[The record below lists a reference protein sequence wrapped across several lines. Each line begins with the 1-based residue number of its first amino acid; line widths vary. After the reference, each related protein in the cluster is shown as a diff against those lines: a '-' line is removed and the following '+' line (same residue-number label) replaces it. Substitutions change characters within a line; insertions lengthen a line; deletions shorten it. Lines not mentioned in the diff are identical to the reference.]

1 MAYDPA
7 DWDTADETAKDT
19 AQNFFVDEDG
29 AHISTTPGDPDTG
42 NNTMMDASGF
52 YVRDGTVPFATLAQP
67 TIIGKTSANEPNFR
81 IGNVSPYG
89 DGIGVFNGSSL
100 GLWIWH
106 DGTTGYIQSGDGCY
120 LNWTGGGLYVTPF
133 GQSQIKIADAN
144 RKSDFAFG
152 HCHIYAGS
160 MLVSFSGTRTNAQL
174 WTKSTFESTFHT
186 TNAQECGV
194 SITNGEAAVLDG
206 PVVSAE
212 YWSSGS
218 NPGWFARWTG
228 SGSSGTK
235 RFNYIVAVPS
245 AYSTV

>member
-1 MAYDPA
+1 MPYDPA
-7 DWDTADETAKDT
+7 DWDTADDTAKDT
-19 AQNFFVDEDG
+19 AQNFFVDDDG

-120 LNWTGGGLYVTPF
+120 LNWTGGGLYVAPF

-144 RKSDFAFG
+144 RRSDFAFG
-152 HCHIYAGS
+152 DCHVYGNSFVKTVSASREITVFSNADVRS
-160 MLVSFSGTRTNAQL
+160 MFNVKSGKEGEIA
-174 WTKSTFESTFHT
+174 
-186 TNAQECGV
+186 V
-194 SITNGEAAVLDG
+194 SIMNGDYGAQAHRITSVSYRSSSGWNVYLDG
-206 PVVSAE
+206 NASA
-212 YWSSGS
+212 GA
-218 NPGWFARWTG
+218 F
-228 SGSSGTK
+228 
-235 RFNYIVAVPS
+235 RFGYIVVVPPAAS
-245 AYSTV
+245 SI